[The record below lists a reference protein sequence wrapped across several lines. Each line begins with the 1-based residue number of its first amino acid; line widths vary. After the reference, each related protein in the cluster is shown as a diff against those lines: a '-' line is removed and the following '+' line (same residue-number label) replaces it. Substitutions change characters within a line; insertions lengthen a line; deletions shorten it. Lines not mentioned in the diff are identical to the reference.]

1 MTAGACPR
9 KIHHHDRKNDDYM
22 KALLTR
28 CAIATAF
35 LFAASGAQA
44 GPLTIKSATEFQT
57 LYTTSNFG
65 HGSATVAGPF
75 TVSADGSDVLAFCI
89 DPATFFVAA
98 NVPQYAASAFT
109 GFDNSI
115 QSLYANYYESNVMNA
130 ATATVGTKAAF
141 QLALWEL
148 YADDKNVATG
158 NLAIDPANHSVA
170 ALNAFVKSNV
180 VISQASSMIAS
191 SLAAATV
198 TPQYAYTLYSVPG
211 NTGLSQSIVSAAR
224 IETSEVPEP
233 ATYGMFGAGLALMS
247 LAMRRR
253 NRK

>member
-1 MTAGACPR
+1 
-9 KIHHHDRKNDDYM
+9 M

-35 LFAASGAQA
+35 LFAATGAQA
-44 GPLTIKSATEFQT
+44 GPLTIESASEFQT

-65 HGSATVAGPF
+65 HASATVAGPF
-75 TVSADGSDVLAFCI
+75 TVSADGNSVLAFCV
-89 DPATFFVAA
+89 DPATFFLSA

-115 QSLYANYYESNVMNA
+115 QSLYANYYESNVLNA

-158 NLAIDPANHSVA
+158 NLAIDPTNRSVA
-170 ALNAFVKSNV
+170 NLNAFVHADT
-180 VISQASSMIAS
+180 VINQANSMISS
-191 SLAAATV
+191 SLAASTIA
-198 TPQYAYTLYSVPG
+198 PQYAYTLYSVPG

-224 IETSEVPEP
+224 LEASEVPEP

-253 NRK
+253 SKK